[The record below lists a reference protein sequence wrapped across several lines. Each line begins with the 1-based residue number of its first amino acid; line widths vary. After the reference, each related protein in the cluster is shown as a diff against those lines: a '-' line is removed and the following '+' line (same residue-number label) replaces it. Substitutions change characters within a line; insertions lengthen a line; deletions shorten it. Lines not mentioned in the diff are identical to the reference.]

1 MANPAKTR
9 DSARQPAHRKPSV
22 VKHPH
27 PDLDTPSVS
36 LRSYIDMMFEGVNKR
51 IDLVVQMIDTLRQDM
66 NTRLEELNNR
76 LDWMNK
82 TNLTIWLFS
91 MSVVGVAF
99 MYLLGQLNQIKEQN
113 AAILEQNAAILLA
126 LGKLGG

>member
-22 VKHPH
+22 VKH

-51 IDLVVQMIDTLRQDM
+51 IDLVVQMIDTLRQE
-66 NTRLEELNNR
+66 TNNR

-99 MYLLGQLNQIKEQN
+99 MYLLGQLNRIKEQN
-113 AAILEQNAAILLA
+113 AALLEQNAAILLA